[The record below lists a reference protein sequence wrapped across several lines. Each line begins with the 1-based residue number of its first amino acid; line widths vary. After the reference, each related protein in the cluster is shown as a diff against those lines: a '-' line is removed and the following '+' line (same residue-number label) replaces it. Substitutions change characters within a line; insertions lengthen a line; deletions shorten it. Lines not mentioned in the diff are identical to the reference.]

1 MDIVGY
7 LSNAIIECWI
17 LPGRLHAAISWKI
30 DRLFVHGN
38 DGRVSTDEPR
48 WKQGKKKRQGGE
60 KICRVLQVTKAERRN
75 IALYNKMRISFDKS
89 VGKVELCNFRTL
101 RRPCHGTALFRDAF
115 QS

>member
-1 MDIVGY
+1 MLDTSGEIARGDIVENR
-7 LSNAIIECWI
+7 SFVCPWERRARIN
-17 LPGRLHAAISWKI
+17 GRAPLET
-30 DRLFVHGN
+30 G
-38 DGRVSTDEPR
+38 EE
-48 WKQGKKKRQGGE
+48 KRQGGE